1 VRYRHGKNG
10 AYVKNLSIDGG
21 NHVMKK
27 CMSFFFVLAILSSF
41 LLGCAGNLKDTK
53 IKCPKCGAFFSTK
66 EGAEEFERMQAYPH
80 R

>member
-1 VRYRHGKNG
+1 MSQSAKS
-10 AYVKNLSIDGG
+10 LDGG
-21 NHVMKK
+21 VKVMKK
-27 CMSFFFVLAILSSF
+27 EVSFFFVLMILAGF

-66 EGAEEFERMQAYPH
+66 EGAEEFERMRGNPY